1 MKFDLGSINWMTVL
15 VAVVL
20 AVIVVKVWRWYMSTV
35 TKVVIYLILGA
46 ILLDI
51 LTHAEGFSKAV
62 GATGNVFNTSLRV
75 ISGQG

>member
-1 MKFDLGSINWMTVL
+1 
-15 VAVVL
+15 
-20 AVIVVKVWRWYMSTV
+20 MSTV

-62 GATGNVFNTSLRV
+62 GFYRPK
-75 ISGQG
+75 QH